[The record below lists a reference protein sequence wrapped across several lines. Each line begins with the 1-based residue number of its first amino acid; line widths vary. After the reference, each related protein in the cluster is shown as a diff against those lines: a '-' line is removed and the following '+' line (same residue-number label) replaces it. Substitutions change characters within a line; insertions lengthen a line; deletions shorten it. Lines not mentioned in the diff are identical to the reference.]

1 MRFFKA
7 GTATRTPEDEMA
19 FARLT
24 AIANRLKPQDS
35 TFIEIEPVAD
45 EPAADTE
52 PDTLQ

>member
-7 GTATRTPEDEMA
+7 GNFPRTPEDEAAAM
-19 FARLT
+19 RLT

-35 TFIEIEPVAD
+35 HYIEIDPI
-45 EPAADTE
+45 AAETASDTE

>member
-7 GTATRTPEDEMA
+7 GTAVRTPEDEMA

-35 TFIEIEPVAD
+35 TYIEIDPITD
-45 EPAADTE
+45 EPAADAE

>member
-7 GTATRTPEDEMA
+7 GNSPRTPEDEVAAM
-19 FARLT
+19 RLT

-35 TFIEIEPVAD
+35 DCIEIEPIAD
-45 EPAADTE
+45 EPTSDTE

>member
-7 GTATRTPEDEMA
+7 GNSPRTPEDEVAAM
-19 FARLT
+19 RLT

-35 TFIEIEPVAD
+35 DCIQIDPIAA
-45 EPAADTE
+45 EPAPDPE